1 MKHYGAIT
9 AIGSP
14 TVNCYRRLH
23 GSFTAH
29 RADGGME
36 HRQGAF
42 RVKSYNSKV
51 SYFIFKSQSR
61 LKEMQAHLY
70 FSHLGVRTSCWKC
83 NKCMIIYDKA
93 TSRSQEKI
101 ATKLKV
107 AGNSSRR

>member
-29 RADGGME
+29 RADWGME

-51 SYFIFKSQSR
+51 SYFIFKSQSW
-61 LKEMQAHLY
+61 LKEMHAHFY
-70 FSHLGVRTSCWKC
+70 FSHLGVGTSCWKC
-83 NKCMIIYDKA
+83 NKGMTIYNEA
-93 TSRSQEKI
+93 TSRSQVKI
-101 ATKLKV
+101 ATKLKI
-107 AGNSSRR
+107 ADNSSWR